1 MKNTSRNRKRSLIN
15 LAYKIVAKEMP
26 EAIIERDPLRRK
38 YPDINYGLIIEVL
51 DLERSKMLEK
61 TLKEAFSRR
70 NYILY
75 YCKTTKDLDDILR
88 LRISGFYHK

>member
-1 MKNTSRNRKRSLIN
+1 MKNTSRNRKRSLTN

-51 DLERSKMLEK
+51 DLEKSKMLEK
-61 TLKEAFSRR
+61 TLKEAFNRR

-75 YCKTTKDLDDILR
+75 YCKTTKDLDGILR
-88 LRISGFYHK
+88 LRISGFYFK